1 MSVSPSGQREGAGG
15 QTFPQLSP
23 EELVNNHHPTSKL
36 RVLEEQE
43 GMGKKKKRNVRE
55 TAFCLDVGSVLELLP
70 LDTVL
75 RIGTLLL
82 NFGGSELRG
91 TAEGGRE
98 AGIRKQSLLWVVEG
112 RSKSWSV
119 CSLCTK

>member
-1 MSVSPSGQREGAGG
+1 MKE
-15 QTFPQLSP
+15 
-23 EELVNNHHPTSKL
+23 
-36 RVLEEQE
+36 
-43 GMGKKKKRNVRE
+43 KKRNVRKA
-55 TAFCLDVGSVLELLP
+55 AFCLDAGSVLDILP

-91 TAEGGRE
+91 TAEAGRE